1 MTTRCFLLIL
11 LVFITQKT
19 TAQPE
24 RPRWQSGRTIL
35 PLGILKVIGGGGL
48 SYYQGD
54 VRKTNDLS
62 HIEPQV
68 GIGLSYRLT
77 ERVSLRSELRFYRI
91 SGSQPTNV
99 TNTNNLSF
107 RSDNPDGYVAVQV
120 DLRRFN
126 DWTRANYYFF
136 GGLGLTHLSPKA
148 LYKNEWV
155 SLTPLQTEKVAYSRT
170 SLIFLA
176 GIGASLRVASR
187 WSVGV
192 ELSNNFATSD
202 YLDDVSTFYPNPA
215 GMTERALAL
224 SDRRPEL
231 GLGANQPGF
240 IRGNPKVKDSYI
252 FLSLK
257 TEYLL
262 ASREQARAK
271 RKLRCS
277 Y

>member
-1 MTTRCFLLIL
+1 MINRYLLLIL
-11 LVFITQKT
+11 WGLWAYQTN
-19 TAQPE
+19 AQSK
-24 RPRWQSGRTIL
+24 RPRWQAGRATA
-35 PLGILKVIGGGGL
+35 PMGVLKLMVGGGL

-68 GIGLSYRLT
+68 GFGLSYRLS
-77 ERVSLRSELRFYRI
+77 ERVSVRSELRFYRI
-91 SGSQPTNV
+91 SSSQPTNV
-99 TNTNNLSF
+99 ANTNNLSF

-126 DWTRANYYFF
+126 DWPRANYYFF
-136 GGLGLTHLSPKA
+136 AGMGLTYLSPKA

-155 SLTPLQTEKVAYSRT
+155 SLPPLRTEQVTYSRT
-170 SLIFLA
+170 PLIFLA
-176 GIGASLRVASR
+176 GIGASFQVASR
-187 WSVGV
+187 WSVGM
-192 ELSNNFATSD
+192 ELSNNFANSD
-202 YLDDVSTFYPNPA
+202 YFDDVSTFYPNPA

-240 IRGNPKVKDSYI
+240 IRGNPKVKDNYI